1 MVTVGIQITGLFFF
15 FPSNLIVLFQC
26 ALIALIIKGKHNF
39 CEGLKES
46 GLRAAS
52 QLVKNSFFHWTVS
65 ICAAA
70 ITTPLPSDHLNPI
83 D

>member
-1 MVTVGIQITGLFFF
+1 MAF
-15 FPSNLIVLFQC
+15 
-26 ALIALIIKGKHNF
+26 IIRGKCYFSKGW
-39 CEGLKES
+39 KES

-52 QLVKNSFFHWTVS
+52 QLVKNSFCHWTVS

>member
-1 MVTVGIQITGLFFF
+1 MGFPGGFYFFSLNRIVFFPMCVHCFYHQRKMLFF
-15 FPSNLIVLFQC
+15 
-26 ALIALIIKGKHNF
+26 K
-39 CEGLKES
+39 GLKES

-52 QLVKNSFFHWTVS
+52 QLVKNSFCHWTVS

-70 ITTPLPSDHLNPI
+70 ITTPLSSDHLNPI